1 MALAFGA
8 TKGKA
13 ASNKI
18 DAYVM
23 TDGDNK
29 VRIFGG
35 VLPRYMYW
43 IKGTNNKDIPVEC
56 LAFNREKEK
65 FDNIETDHVPKFY
78 PATDGKGKR
87 LLNCQWSYSV
97 NCIDP
102 KDGKA
107 KVLHLKKKL
116 FEEILSTAEDLGDPT
131 DPETGWDICFKR
143 IKTGPLAFNVSYSLQ
158 QIKCSASKRALNEDE
173 LAEIAKAKN
182 IDDLYPR
189 MTADEVL
196 ALLEKIQ
203 AGGGDEDEAP
213 TAQGQAEQEAVQD
226 LK

>member
-1 MALAFGA
+1 MAIAFNK
-8 TKGKA
+8 TQGKA
-13 ASNKI
+13 ISNKI

-43 IKGTNNKDIPVEC
+43 LKGTNNKDVPVEC
-56 LAFNREKEK
+56 LGFNREKEK
-65 FDNIETDHVPKFY
+65 FDNVETDHVRMFY
-78 PATDGKGKR
+78 PATDSKGKF
-87 LLNCQWSYSV
+87 LVNCQWSYSV

-116 FEEILSTAEDLGDPT
+116 FEEIKGLAEDLGDPT

-143 IKTGPLAFNVSYSLQ
+143 AKTGPLAFNVTYTLQ
-158 QIKCSASKRALNEDE
+158 QIKCSASKRPLTD
-173 LAEIAKAKN
+173 AEREEVAKAKD
-182 IDDLYPR
+182 IESLYPR
-189 MTADEVL
+189 PTGAEVL
-196 ALLEKIQ
+196 ATLNKIQ
-203 AGGGDEDEAP
+203 SGGSDEEE
-213 TAQGQAEQEAVQD
+213 TQTTSEKEAVAD
-226 LK
+226 LT